1 MMSSKRGNLIVI
13 GGPTGSGKS
22 ALAVEI
28 AKHFGAPIIST
39 DSRQVYR
46 NMAIGTAQ
54 PTTEELAAV
63 KHYFIA
69 DREVEDDFNCG
80 RYEVEALALLDNL
93 FAEYEYVVA
102 VGGSGLYIQALC
114 SGMDNLPEADEK
126 IRAGL
131 KQRLEQEGLDSLVE
145 ELQRLDPAYAEVVDR
160 CNPARVMR
168 ALEVC
173 ISTGRP
179 YSEQRSGT
187 ITERPFNIVKIAT
200 DMPRDILYERINK
213 RVDIMVKD
221 GLVEEVRNHL
231 ARRADILEA
240 KGVREIILDPGIGFA
255 KTQEQNFALIAS
267 LERVVSLGYPVLAGI
282 SRKSFM
288 CRALGITPE
297 EALEA
302 TTALHWACLD
312 RGASILRVH
321 DTLAARQTISLYE
334 KIYRL

>member
-1 MMSSKRGNLIVI
+1 MSSKRGNLIVI

-80 RYEVEALALLDNL
+80 RYEIEALALLDKL
-93 FAEYEYVVA
+93 FTEYEYVVA

-145 ELQRLDPAYAEVVDR
+145 ELQRLDPKYAEVVDR

-187 ITERPFNIVKIAT
+187 ITERPFNIIKIAT

-213 RVDIMVKD
+213 RVDIMVED
-221 GLVEEVRNHL
+221 GLVEEVRNL
-231 ARRADILEA
+231 YPKRELNALQTVGYRELFDYFDGKCSLNEAIELIKRNSRRYAKRQMTWFRRDEEFRWFAPSDIEN
-240 KGVREIILDPGIGFA
+240 IMNYI
-255 KTQEQNFALIAS
+255 TQ
-267 LERVVSLGYPVLAGI
+267 
-282 SRKSFM
+282 
-288 CRALGITPE
+288 
-297 EALEA
+297 
-302 TTALHWACLD
+302 
-312 RGASILRVH
+312 
-321 DTLAARQTISLYE
+321 
-334 KIYRL
+334 

>member
-1 MMSSKRGNLIVI
+1 M
-13 GGPTGSGKS
+13 
-22 ALAVEI
+22 AVEI

-54 PTTEELAAV
+54 PTKEELAAV

-80 RYEVEALALLDNL
+80 RYEVEALALLDKL
-93 FAEYEYVVA
+93 FTEYKYVVA

-114 SGMDNLPEADEK
+114 SGMDALPEADEK

-131 KQRLEQEGLDSLVE
+131 KQRLDQEGLDSLVE
-145 ELQRLDPAYAEVVDR
+145 ELQRLDPVYAEVVDR

-187 ITERPFNIVKIAT
+187 ITERPFNIIKIAT
-200 DMPRDILYERINK
+200 DIPRDILYERINK
-213 RVDIMVKD
+213 RVDIMVEE
-221 GLVEEVRNHL
+221 GLVEEVRNL
-231 ARRADILEA
+231 YPKRELNALQTVGYRELFDYFDGKCSMEDAIELIKRNSRRYAKRQLTWFRRDAQTAWFNPSDLDAILEY
-240 KGVREIILDPGIGFA
+240 I
-255 KTQEQNFALIAS
+255 
-267 LERVVSLGYPVLAGI
+267 
-282 SRKSFM
+282 KSK
-288 CRALGITPE
+288 R
-297 EALEA
+297 
-302 TTALHWACLD
+302 
-312 RGASILRVH
+312 
-321 DTLAARQTISLYE
+321 
-334 KIYRL
+334 

>member
-1 MMSSKRGNLIVI
+1 MSSKRGTLIVI

-80 RYEVEALALLDNL
+80 RYEVEALTLLDKL

-114 SGMDNLPEADEK
+114 SGMDDLPEADEK
-126 IRAGL
+126 IRVEL

-213 RVDIMVKD
+213 RVDIMVEE
-221 GLVEEVRNHL
+221 GLVEEVRNL
-231 ARRADILEA
+231 YPKRELNALQTVGYRELFDYFDGKCSLNEAIELIKRNSRRYAKRQMTWFRRDEEFRWFAPSDIENIV
-240 KGVREIILDPGIGFA
+240 KYI
-255 KTQEQNFALIAS
+255 QQ
-267 LERVVSLGYPVLAGI
+267 
-282 SRKSFM
+282 
-288 CRALGITPE
+288 
-297 EALEA
+297 
-302 TTALHWACLD
+302 
-312 RGASILRVH
+312 
-321 DTLAARQTISLYE
+321 
-334 KIYRL
+334 

>member
-1 MMSSKRGNLIVI
+1 MSSKRGTLIVI

-46 NMAIGTAQ
+46 GMAIGTAQ

-80 RYEVEALALLDNL
+80 RYEVEALALLEKL
-93 FAEYEYVVA
+93 FTEYEYVVA

-114 SGMDNLPEADEK
+114 SGMDDLPEADEK

-160 CNPARVMR
+160 CNPARVIR

-213 RVDIMVKD
+213 RVDIMVEE
-221 GLVEEVRNHL
+221 GLVEEVRNL
-231 ARRADILEA
+231 YPKRELNALQTVGYRELFDYFDGKCSMEDAIELIKRNSRRYAKRQMTWFRRDEEFRWFAPSDIE
-240 KGVREIILDPGIGFA
+240 GIIKYI
-255 KTQEQNFALIAS
+255 QQ
-267 LERVVSLGYPVLAGI
+267 
-282 SRKSFM
+282 
-288 CRALGITPE
+288 
-297 EALEA
+297 
-302 TTALHWACLD
+302 
-312 RGASILRVH
+312 
-321 DTLAARQTISLYE
+321 
-334 KIYRL
+334 

>member
-1 MMSSKRGNLIVI
+1 MMSSKRGTLIVI

-80 RYEVEALALLDNL
+80 RYEVEALALLDKL
-93 FAEYEYVVA
+93 FTEYEYVVA

-114 SGMDNLPEADEK
+114 SGMDALPEADEK

-131 KQRLEQEGLDSLVE
+131 KQRLEQEGLDSLVV

-187 ITERPFNIVKIAT
+187 IIERPFNIIKIAT

-213 RVDIMVKD
+213 RVDIMVED
-221 GLVEEVRNHL
+221 GLVEEVRNL
-231 ARRADILEA
+231 YPKRELNALQTVGYRELFDYFDGKCSLNEAIELIKRNSRRYAKRQMTWFRRDEEFRWFEPSDIES
-240 KGVREIILDPGIGFA
+240 IIKYI
-255 KTQEQNFALIAS
+255 NS
-267 LERVVSLGYPVLAGI
+267 
-282 SRKSFM
+282 
-288 CRALGITPE
+288 
-297 EALEA
+297 
-302 TTALHWACLD
+302 
-312 RGASILRVH
+312 
-321 DTLAARQTISLYE
+321 
-334 KIYRL
+334 